1 MNMKRMICILV
12 AMILCFSG
20 CGKQDTEAA
29 STTETKQQIADI
41 TEPVSTTDPP
51 PSTEETIPGL
61 EDSEFL
67 DETETSQETEPEAT
81 ELDATEPEETD
92 PEGSAGT
99 EGSEPTE
106 ETPSTEPSQP
116 SGETETEYQRFQNM
130 SAADQQSFMDSF
142 DSIEALF
149 EWYNNAKAEHEA
161 ANPPIDVGDGNI
173 DIGDIMG

>member
-1 MNMKRMICILV
+1 MKNKLLIFILT
-12 AMILCFSG
+12 ATLFILAG
-20 CGKQDTEAA
+20 CGKQAAEVLSAQETET
-29 STTETKQQIADI
+29 TTETT
-41 TEPVSTTDPP
+41 TEVTIEPNV
-51 PSTEETIPGL
+51 TEESIPGV
-61 EDSEFL
+61 EDSIFD
-67 DETETSQETEPEAT
+67 DETEPSQETEPEAT
-81 ELDATEPEETD
+81 EPDTTEPEETD

-106 ETPSTEPSQP
+106 EAPSTEPSQP

-130 SAADQQSFMDSF
+130 SAADQQSFMDTF
-142 DSIEALF
+142 DSIEAFF